1 MKRTLFEMG
10 ANFEDE
16 WKSDNRE
23 KSQKRATIELKAPE
37 KHQLHFAKEKRRGKV
52 VTIVK
57 PFYLSAND
65 LKALLKTL
73 KRKLGT
79 GGTLKEESLEFQGEI
94 QESLRIQLE
103 KLGYGF
109 KR

>member
-1 MKRTLFEMG
+1 MKKNLFEMG
-10 ANFEDE
+10 ANFNDE
-16 WKSDNRE
+16 WNSDNKE
-23 KSQKRATIELKAPE
+23 SPKKKVSTELKAPE

-57 PFYLSAND
+57 PLFLSTND
-65 LKALLKTL
+65 LKALLKTI
-73 KRKLGT
+73 KKKLGT
-79 GGTLKEESLEFQGEI
+79 GGTVKDNTLEFQGEV
-94 QESLRIQLE
+94 QENLRVQLE